1 MRTTLFSLGVAVC
14 LVANSFALNFPS
26 DVDFFAFPGW
36 NHALITGGGQ
46 TFNDVF
52 GTVDVTVTAVG
63 SFTID
68 SKVKGSGNEVIVS
81 GQATPGSNTFTFSL
95 SQPLPIIINYQTVD
109 LQEKLVVTSTGAM
122 SNTHLYGGNP
132 MVTSLPGSLQI
143 MGTGFGVGATGSSRG
158 YVEVASV
165 SSFTVTHTGTRN
177 NKFEAFRIG
186 TPTVPEPTGLA
197 LGLLGLLLPLSLRR
211 RA

>member
-14 LVANSFALNFPS
+14 LVANSFALSFPS

-68 SKVKGSGNEVIVS
+68 SKVKGTSNEVIVS
-81 GQATPGSNTFTFSL
+81 GQATPGSNTFMFNL
-95 SQPLPIIINYQTVD
+95 SAPLPILVNYQTVD
-109 LQEKLVVTSTGAM
+109 LQEKLIVSSSGSM
-122 SNTHLYGGNP
+122 SNTHLAGGP
-132 MVTSLPGSLQI
+132 SMQTALPGSLQV
-143 MGTGFGVGATGSSRG
+143 MGTGFGVSPTGASAG
-158 YVEVASV
+158 YVQISSV
-165 SSFTVTHTGTRN
+165 SSFSVTHTGTAN
-177 NKFEAFRIG
+177 NKFEAIRIG
-186 TPTVPEPTGLA
+186 TVPVPEPTGLA
-197 LGLLGLLLPLSLRR
+197 LSLMGLLLPLAFRR
-211 RA
+211 RG